1 MTHVV
6 GLDLSLRCSGVI
18 RVPVGWGGNW
28 SRVQHKLVVP
38 PPKADAL
45 GEAYRIARCLD
56 IADDIRAIM
65 NPLDVVYI
73 ERYAYRQAEGAHWLG
88 ELGGVVRCKLMGY
101 IRDLNALKAVTAS
114 QARRL
119 LCGDGNATK
128 QAVQAA
134 LRAAGAPAE
143 LTGSLDLCDAMAVA
157 NWGLKELGGAW
168 LGVRTKPLRK

>member
-18 RVPVGWGGNW
+18 RVPVSWGGNW
-28 SRVQHKLVVP
+28 SRVRYWLVK
-38 PPKADAL
+38 PKPLASGAS
-45 GEAYRIARCLD
+45 EFERIQRCLAVANELQTVIQPTD
-56 IADDIRAIM
+56 K
-65 NPLDVVYI
+65 VVV

-88 ELGGVVRCKLMGY
+88 ELGGIVRLKLM
-101 IRDLNALKAVTAS
+101 DHLLSLDPLQAVTAS
-114 QARRL
+114 QTRRL

-143 LTGSLDLCDAMAVA
+143 LTSSLDLCDAMAVA
-157 NWGLKELGGAW
+157 NWSLKELGGAW
-168 LGVRTKPLRK
+168 LGVRAKPLRK